1 MLKAIVGGT
10 VETISSG
17 TIQGGTVLI
26 ENGRIKE
33 VGAGLS
39 IPGEADIVDASGM
52 TVTPGLIDAHTHIGT
67 CPEGIPYSMT
77 DENDMTDPSTP
88 QLRILDSIYPFDE
101 AFGEARKGGVTAVQ
115 VLPGSANVIG
125 GQGAVIKTRGLV
137 VDEMAVLA
145 PSGMKA
151 ALGENPIG
159 VYKEKN
165 QLPTTRMGNAACMRN
180 TLQEAFNYKA
190 AKEHWLAKKDEDKD
204 PFDIKPG
211 MEALL
216 PVVEKKMPLR
226 VHCHRADDIATA
238 IRTAEEFGIE
248 LTLEHCTEGH
258 LIPDYL
264 ASKKV
269 MAAVGPTLSCRPK
282 IELRHMTWDTLKVFS
297 ERAIH
302 FCIITD
308 HPVTPV
314 HSLMLCATM
323 AHRAGLSREE
333 ALRAVTLSS
342 AEHLG
347 LEARMGSLE
356 PGKDGDIVLWKGDP
370 FDARTEVAITFID
383 GVEVYRA

>member
-1 MLKAIVGGT
+1 M
-10 VETISSG
+10 ETISSG
-17 TIQGGTVLI
+17 TIQGGTVLV
-26 ENGRIKE
+26 ENGRIKA

-39 IPGEADIVDASGM
+39 IPIEADIVDASGM

-67 CPEGIPYSMT
+67 CPEGTPYSMT

-238 IRTAEEFGIE
+238 VRTAEEFGIE

-383 GVEVYRA
+383 GAEVYRA

>member
-1 MLKAIVGGT
+1 
-10 VETISSG
+10 
-17 TIQGGTVLI
+17 
-26 ENGRIKE
+26 
-33 VGAGLS
+33 
-39 IPGEADIVDASGM
+39 
-52 TVTPGLIDAHTHIGT
+52 
-67 CPEGIPYSMT
+67 
-77 DENDMTDPSTP
+77 
-88 QLRILDSIYPFDE
+88 
-101 AFGEARKGGVTAVQ
+101 
-115 VLPGSANVIG
+115 
-125 GQGAVIKTRGLV
+125 
-137 VDEMAVLA
+137 
-145 PSGMKA
+145 
-151 ALGENPIG
+151 
-159 VYKEKN
+159 
-165 QLPTTRMGNAACMRN
+165 
-180 TLQEAFNYKA
+180 
-190 AKEHWLAKKDEDKD
+190 
-204 PFDIKPG
+204 
-211 MEALL
+211 
-216 PVVEKKMPLR
+216 
-226 VHCHRADDIATA
+226 
-238 IRTAEEFGIE
+238 
-248 LTLEHCTEGH
+248 
-258 LIPDYL
+258 
-264 ASKKV
+264 